1 MADEFGA
8 VAMTTHPAREALLGE
23 IHARPF
29 LPAETPHAFLHLG
42 FTVDDKSLADD
53 REWLNRYCLGQGVP
67 GPDAGARHHVVP
79 LGRGR
84 LRWERHAEFIT
95 YTYSGPIRNG
105 KPFGEEPENHPFGS
119 SFRAPGKLLVA
130 TRLDLVD
137 DTEPL
142 DTLLECFDPTSLA
155 ASEVEQGTA
164 VCATDFRT
172 DRNGRTRILIVNR
185 NLETNRAGVLVQ
197 RLLEIETYRLL
208 CLLGLPEA
216 QRLSPEIERIENGLQ
231 EVTNAIR
238 TADGLQSNKA
248 LLDRLS
254 QLAADLEA
262 GAAETSY
269 RFGASRAYNEIV
281 GARLR
286 VLGEAFLPGYGT
298 WQAFLA
304 RRLAP
309 AMRTCEALVERQVNL
324 SRKLARATD
333 LLRTRI
339 DVEVEQQNSDLLK
352 SMNRRTR
359 MQLRMQQTVEG
370 LSVAAISYYVV
381 GLLAYIIKGTD
392 SFGLPVE
399 SGVMT
404 AVSVVPVIAV
414 ISYLV
419 WRIRAHHTDPDDR

>member
-1 MADEFGA
+1 MTEEFEGA
-8 VAMTTHPAREALLGE
+8 VMIMHPAREALLGE

-29 LPAETPHAFLHLG
+29 LPVDTPQAFIHYG
-42 FTVDDKSLADD
+42 FIVDDKSLAAD
-53 REWLNRYCLGQGVP
+53 REWLTRFCLGHGVP
-67 GPDAGARHHVVP
+67 GPDEGARHHIVP

-95 YTYSGPIRNG
+95 YTYSGPIENG
-105 KPFGEEPENHPFGS
+105 KPFGTEPENHPFGTT
-119 SFRAPGKLLVA
+119 FRAPGKLLVG
-130 TRLDLVD
+130 TRLDLVSD
-137 DTEPL
+137 AEPL
-142 DTLLECFDPTSLA
+142 DGLLACFDPSSLA

-164 VCATDFRT
+164 ICATDFRP
-172 DRNGRTRILIVNR
+172 DRHGRTRILIVNR
-185 NLETNRAGVLVQ
+185 RLEANRAGVLVQ

-216 QRLSPEIERIENGLQ
+216 QRLSPEVERIENGLQ

-262 GAAETSY
+262 GAAETSF

-281 GARLR
+281 EQRLK
-286 VLGEAFLPGYGT
+286 VLGETFLPGFGT
-298 WQAFLA
+298 WQVFLA

-309 AMRTCEALVERQVNL
+309 AMRTCEAVVQRQINL

-339 DVEVEQQNSDLLK
+339 NVEVEQQNSDLLK

-392 SFGLPVE
+392 ALGLPVDT
-399 SGVMT
+399 GVLT

-419 WRIRAHHTDPDDR
+419 WRIRAHHADPDDR